1 MVIFYSYVKLPE
13 GTVWKTWWPGW
24 KVTSKWENRG
34 KIYIYMGNSNHIGRF
49 VECSKFFCCWSTDP
63 WSNVVENVFRT
74 HRNMHCWNPKPKA
87 AKGYSMKLPS
97 PVDGTKRLQQ
107 HLDLRPASPASGF
120 HQQNMAQQSTKK
132 PGWNRSD
139 SQPLPG
145 FSAQKPLEPPAA
157 SNITGVTQV
166 STMIRMAKKQ
176 SKLNLGRNR
185 LLHVALSH
193 PRYKNGTWGRK
204 VNLPIYALVA
214 LMYLQ

>member
-1 MVIFYSYVKLPE
+1 MVIFYSYVKYYQRV
-13 GTVWKTWWPGW
+13 TVWKTLGDLESHLEIWE
-24 KVTSKWENRG
+24 KSWENIYGKLKSHWKIRG
-34 KIYIYMGNSNHIGRF
+34 MFR
-49 VECSKFFCCWSTDP
+49 VFFCCWSTDL

-87 AKGYSMKLPS
+87 TAWNFRAQWME
-97 PVDGTKRLQQ
+97 Q

-139 SQPLPG
+139 SEPLPG

-204 VNLPIYALVA
+204 VNLAIYALVA